1 MTEFRLAVWYGR
13 QMSFLIT
20 ALWGLFLTPAQAQKY
35 HFPLNP
41 GQKCYL
47 TGSVGEIRP
56 GHFHAGL
63 DLAAPTGTP
72 VFASADGYVRRLRA
86 STYGYGLAI
95 YVMHPE
101 TQEQTLYAHLDRFSE
116 KIDAFLRQKQYEAQT
131 FEMDLYPT
139 PEDLPVR
146 RGELLGFVGNTG
158 QSGGAHLHYEI
169 RTPDDIALNPM
180 QYGFAELP
188 PDQSPPLVQG
198 LALVPR
204 SLEARIG
211 GQFARQE
218 FALKKIAPGNYEITR
233 NMPVWGAIGL
243 EVMTHDLVNGGY
255 NILGTTEIIV
265 KLDGKEVYAHDFNRV
280 SHEYNYCMNVHLNYP
295 LFRQRNQAFQR
306 CWKADGNFFDN
317 YRIASRQTFV
327 IREAKTY
334 ALEILCR
341 DPMGNTTRVR
351 GTLQGVFP
359 QMTSFRIDT
368 RPLPTALRYQ
378 LEENTLIIQA
388 QQVKNP
394 YDSVRLTFNG
404 ICEYLSPAYQ
414 TATETVYLWDIRQG
428 LPDMAELGAAR
439 LAFGFEMLVP
449 SGQEVYYRQGNLE
462 IFFPREALHDTL
474 VLATKTHDIYLQIG
488 TSDVPLFREITVKY
502 TLPDA
507 DHRWGAYYQGQS
519 YQEGQVEG
527 QKLIFETRRL
537 GNFTMRKDQQPPQL
551 SWQRTEKQ
559 QVVVRVQD
567 SGSGLKDYRLSLNG
581 KFVRIWYEH
590 KTSQVISERQGEKI
604 STPVVWRF
612 EARDRAENRI
622 FIEKSLP

>member
-1 MTEFRLAVWYGR
+1 
-13 QMSFLIT
+13 
-20 ALWGLFLTPAQAQKY
+20 
-35 HFPLNP
+35 
-41 GQKCYL
+41 
-47 TGSVGEIRP
+47 
-56 GHFHAGL
+56 
-63 DLAAPTGTP
+63 
-72 VFASADGYVRRLRA
+72 
-86 STYGYGLAI
+86 
-95 YVMHPE
+95 
-101 TQEQTLYAHLDRFSE
+101 
-116 KIDAFLRQKQYEAQT
+116 
-131 FEMDLYPT
+131 
-139 PEDLPVR
+139 
-146 RGELLGFVGNTG
+146 
-158 QSGGAHLHYEI
+158 
-169 RTPDDIALNPM
+169 
-180 QYGFAELP
+180 
-188 PDQSPPLVQG
+188 
-198 LALVPR
+198 
-204 SLEARIG
+204 
-211 GQFARQE
+211 
-218 FALKKIAPGNYEITR
+218 
-233 NMPVWGAIGL
+233 
-243 EVMTHDLVNGGY
+243 
-255 NILGTTEIIV
+255 

-280 SHEYNYCMNVHLNYP
+280 SHEYNYCMNVHLNYA
-295 LFRQRNQAFQR
+295 LFRQQNQAFQR

-359 QMTSFRIDT
+359 QMASFRTDT
-368 RPLPTALRYQ
+368 RPLPPALRYQ
-378 LEENTLIIQA
+378 LEENTLLIQA
-388 QQVKNP
+388 RQVKNP

-428 LPDMAELGAAR
+428 LPDMAELGTAR
-439 LAFGFEMLVP
+439 LPFGFEMLVP
-449 SGQEVYYRQGNLE
+449 SGQEVYYREGNLE

-488 TSDVPLFREITVKY
+488 TPDIPLFREITVKY
-502 TLPDA
+502 ILPDA

-519 YQEGQVEG
+519 YQEGQVVG
-527 QKLIFETRRL
+527 QKLIFKTRRL
-537 GNFTMRKDQQPPQL
+537 GSFTLRKDQQPPQL

-590 KTSQVISERQGEKI
+590 KTSQVISERREEKI